1 MGNGDP
7 WLAGRPGGGIG
18 TAPGIGRQAAQRLAR
33 EELSKGIY
41 HPHMSFFQWLA
52 GKAGD
57 LLRRLFNGASGVI
70 PGGWWTLV
78 ALGALV
84 VVVGA
89 VILRRIGPVARS
101 RRARAG
107 GLSGST
113 LLSAREHRDKA
124 DRAAVAGDYSA
135 AILDYLRAIA
145 AGLEERGVLGPDP
158 GRTADEFAGQAG
170 RLLPAHAA
178 GLASAAR
185 LFDDVRYGG
194 QAGTR
199 AGCERLRDL
208 EAAIAATAPRPP
220 VPA

>member
-7 WLAGRPGGGIG
+7 GLIGRPGGGSG

-33 EELSKGIY
+33 EELSKAIY
-41 HPHMSFFQWLA
+41 HPHVSFFQWLA
-52 GKAGD
+52 GKAGN
-57 LLRRLFNGASGVI
+57 LLSRLFSGAGAVI

-78 ALGALV
+78 ALAALV
-84 VVVGA
+84 VVLAA

-101 RRARAG
+101 RRGRP
-107 GLSGST
+107 GLSEST
-113 LLSAREHRDKA
+113 LLTAREHRDTA
-124 DRAAVAGDYSA
+124 ERAAAAGDYAA
-135 AILDYLRAIA
+135 AILEYLRAIA
-145 AGLEERGVLGPDP
+145 AGLEERGVLAPDP

-178 GLASAAR
+178 GLTSAAR

-194 QAGTR
+194 QPGTR
-199 AGCERLRDL
+199 TGCERLRDL
-208 EAAIAATAPRPP
+208 ETAIAATAPRPA